1 MKKHLTKTQ
10 IATIVIFFL
19 MTGGSVVQIF
29 FHFMDNGDFIVVLV
43 NLFMIQQL
51 ILFHVPKK

>member
-1 MKKHLTKTQ
+1 MKHLTKIQ
-10 IATIVIFFL
+10 IATVFIFIL
-19 MTGGSVVQIF
+19 MIGGSIVQIF
-29 FHFMDNGDFIVVLV
+29 HPFMEIGNFIVVLV

>member
-1 MKKHLTKTQ
+1 MKRHLTKTQ
-10 IATIVIFFL
+10 ITTIVMFFL

-29 FHFMDNGDFIVVLV
+29 YPFMEIGNFIVVLV